1 VSDPIQDAVLAIIP
15 EKKKVVKPAKEGEQK
30 IDDAVARGVVIDIMS
45 ELNASFVD
53 ERKSD
58 QNARC

>member
-1 VSDPIQDAVLAIIP
+1 VLAIIP

>member
-1 VSDPIQDAVLAIIP
+1 MSDPIQDAVLAIIP